1 MEGWMR
7 RPSGHWW
14 CRDRRRHACQSR
26 QAGTGCLTLGL
37 HNFWRLSQGG
47 TEFLLWI
54 KFLQEKAE
62 DDWVLKDK
70 FDPVWAERKKGRGGV
85 GGGGVEVA
93 RNTSPGGIDWNWQ
106 CVLSERLP
114 IHRSFLRPLP
124 YQGSSVK
131 GAAAKPCE
139 RSSSSIP
146 EAPSSSPRPI
156 AWPKKCGPGASR
168 PRPITASSAGAAKRT
183 GRLKRWDRNLFPVWS
198 SETRSAQCP
207 APLCKP
213 SSTGSRDGESRV
225 SAVAIRG
232 SRPSSPEKCHT
243 TGSAGMLTITKRS
256 R

>member
-1 MEGWMR
+1 MSR
-7 RPSGHWW
+7 S
-14 CRDRRRHACQSR
+14 RRHACQSR
-26 QAGTGCLTLGL
+26 QAGTGCPTLGL

-70 FDPVWAERKKGRGGV
+70 FDPVRAERKKGRGGA
-85 GGGGVEVA
+85 GEGGVEVA
-93 RNTSPGGIDWNWQ
+93 WNTSPGVLIGIDSVFYQNAYPFTA
-106 CVLSERLP
+106 VFYGLYP
-114 IHRSFLRPLP
+114 IRDPASRGQRQNHASDRALP
-124 YQGSSVK
+124 YQ
-131 GAAAKPCE
+131 KP
-139 RSSSSIP
+139 
-146 EAPSSSPRPI
+146 PSSSPRPI

-213 SSTGSRDGESRV
+213 SSTGSRDGESRA

-243 TGSAGMLTITKRS
+243 TGSAGMLTIMKRS